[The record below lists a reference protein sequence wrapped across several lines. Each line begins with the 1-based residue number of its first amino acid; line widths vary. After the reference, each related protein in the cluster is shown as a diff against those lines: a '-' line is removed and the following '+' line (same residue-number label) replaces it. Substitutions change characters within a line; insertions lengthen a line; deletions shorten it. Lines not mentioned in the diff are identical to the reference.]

1 MPDLT
6 TLQLLLIVTAL
17 AVACVLLVCTLR
29 EMTRDKHRAM
39 QEIMELHITNTRLN
53 WEADMVRAELR
64 TTCKLQG
71 IPVPSCC
78 RTDRSP
84 RHG

>member
-1 MPDLT
+1 MDFLT
-6 TLQLLLIVTAL
+6 TLQLILIIAAL
-17 AVACVLLVCTLR
+17 SLACFLLVCTLR
-29 EMTRDKHRAM
+29 EMIRDKHRAM
-39 QEIMELHITNTRLN
+39 QEIMELHLTNTRLN

-78 RTDRSP
+78 AADRGK